1 MSFEEE
7 FFIQQTKPRTR
18 TRDETERKREKAFAE
33 RERERERVV
42 IIIMI
47 DDDDDKY
54 NKKKALPVPKFTT
67 RQTTTSLTPD
77 GKTRKERP
85 MGGGL
90 GGGGQSSKSA
100 QNSPQNQFDSN
111 RLAAKLDFLSARVN
125 FDGEEETQT
134 KVHNALDR
142 LSFATQVHHT
152 ADAFG
157 QALTDAKEEVGEY
170 ALKAAESVARFQ
182 ATQYA
187 AKWMPLETN
196 VNLKPTYV
204 KVPVSTVERLKFYE
218 DENVRQIVAQHLI
231 EKETILAEN
240 AGLRSLVPGLQD
252 EVSSEQVAN
261 IRETEDGVNR
271 ALLLA
276 AVEEIAKLKTR
287 VTVLEGEAAKYRVTS
302 AGFGLIGV
310 NASEHSG
317 ETAEHARKLTTELAR
332 VEEDN
337 GRQKWLIGEKDKE
350 IETIKGKFMDTYQ
363 YSLEER
369 LQESTEALE
378 VAANLQGEQ
387 LQYLEDHALKVLAK
401 KNEKL
406 DDLVYQ
412 LETLASHR
420 EQTREHLTA
429 FLERNDETVVSILCS
444 LAGFSSKKT
453 KEIVEHRRSR
463 SLTGRLAWLG
473 KNLKPVSSALSNALM
488 ACASPPGGI
497 PREGDAILAD
507 AAADTK
513 NTTTIT
519 TSSTSGGDS
528 LTKAAPEK
536 NAAGESSDDSKEKE
550 KKADGGGEAKKEED
564 KEEEARKET
573 HREEEEE
580 NATIKVPER
589 SRSRPKP
596 KSPRKNEKTSGFHG
610 FDDPE
615 AAAKEAKKRAKERAA
630 LPAPKLIGRAAERE
644 AEKMRQREK
653 SGFGGFGSEAESS
666 DDSD

>member
-1 MSFEEE
+1 MMN
-7 FFIQQTKPRTR
+7 RR
-18 TRDETERKREKAFAE
+18 LDDD
-33 RERERERVV
+33 VN
-42 IIIMI
+42 
-47 DDDDDKY
+47 DDDDADDKY
-54 NKKKALPVPKFTT
+54 TKHKKKTKGNATRKHPLPVPKFAHHA
-67 RQTTTSLTPD
+67 TPD
-77 GKTRKERP
+77 AKRSSSI
-85 MGGGL
+85 GGPATKPTT
-90 GGGGQSSKSA
+90 KSA
-100 QNSPQNQFDSN
+100 QSSPHHHHHHQGGGEFDSN
-111 RLAAKLDFLSARVN
+111 RLAAKLDFLSAKVN

-142 LSFATQVHHT
+142 LSFATQVHNT

-170 ALKAAESVARFQ
+170 ASKAAESLARFQ
-182 ATQYA
+182 AAQYA

-252 EVSSEQVAN
+252 EVSSEAVAN

-287 VTVLEGEAAKYRVTS
+287 VTVLEGEAAKHRVTS

-310 NASEHSG
+310 SSEHSG
-317 ETAEHARKLTTELAR
+317 EIAEHARKLTTELAR

-350 IETIKGKFMDTYQ
+350 IETIKEKFTDTYQ

-387 LQYLEDHALKVLAK
+387 LQYLEDHALKVLAE

-420 EQTREHLTA
+420 AQTREHLTA
-429 FLERNDETVVSILCS
+429 LLERNDETVVSILCS
-444 LAGFSSKKT
+444 LAGFSRKRT
-453 KEIVEHRRSR
+453 KEIVDGRRSR

-488 ACASPPGGI
+488 ACASPPGGL
-497 PREGDAILAD
+497 PREGDAID
-507 AAADTK
+507 ANK
-513 NTTTIT
+513 NNSASGESTEKNEDKKAST
-519 TSSTSGGDS
+519 TSS
-528 LTKAAPEK
+528 
-536 NAAGESSDDSKEKE
+536 NSKEGE
-550 KKADGGGEAKKEED
+550 KKGDVETTASDGGGGAGKQGESEKQKHQEPA
-564 KEEEARKET
+564 
-573 HREEEEE
+573 
-580 NATIKVPER
+580 IKVPER

-596 KSPRKNEKTSGFHG
+596 KSPRHGKNDTGFHG

-644 AEKMRQREK
+644 AEKLREREK
-653 SGFGGFGSEAESS
+653 SGFGGFGEDSS
-666 DDSD
+666 DSDSD

>member
-1 MSFEEE
+1 MMNN
-7 FFIQQTKPRTR
+7 RL
-18 TRDETERKREKAFAE
+18 
-33 RERERERVV
+33 
-42 IIIMI
+42 
-47 DDDDDKY
+47 DDDDADDKY
-54 NKKKALPVPKFTT
+54 TKHTKKTKGNATRKHPLPVPKFAHHA
-67 RQTTTSLTPD
+67 TPD
-77 GKTRKERP
+77 AKRSSSI
-85 MGGGL
+85 GGPATKPTT
-90 GGGGQSSKSA
+90 KSA
-100 QNSPQNQFDSN
+100 QSSPHHHHHHQGGGEFDSN
-111 RLAAKLDFLSARVN
+111 RLAAKLDFLSAKVN

-142 LSFATQVHHT
+142 LSFATQVHNT

-170 ALKAAESVARFQ
+170 ASKAAESLARFQ
-182 ATQYA
+182 AAQYA

-252 EVSSEQVAN
+252 EVSSEAVAN

-287 VTVLEGEAAKYRVTS
+287 VTVLEGEAAKHRVTS

-310 NASEHSG
+310 SSEHSG
-317 ETAEHARKLTTELAR
+317 EIAEHARKLTTELAR

-350 IETIKGKFMDTYQ
+350 IETIKEKFTDTYQ

-387 LQYLEDHALKVLAK
+387 LQYLEDHALKVLAE

-420 EQTREHLTA
+420 AQTREHLTA
-429 FLERNDETVVSILCS
+429 LLERNDETVVSILCS
-444 LAGFSSKKT
+444 LAGFSRKRT
-453 KEIVEHRRSR
+453 KEIVDGRRSR

-488 ACASPPGGI
+488 ACASPPGGL
-497 PREGDAILAD
+497 PREGDAID
-507 AAADTK
+507 ANK
-513 NTTTIT
+513 NNSVSGESTEKNEDKKAST
-519 TSSTSGGDS
+519 TSS
-528 LTKAAPEK
+528 
-536 NAAGESSDDSKEKE
+536 NSKEGE
-550 KKADGGGEAKKEED
+550 KKGYVETTASDGGGGAGKQGESEKQKHQEPA
-564 KEEEARKET
+564 
-573 HREEEEE
+573 
-580 NATIKVPER
+580 IKVPER

-596 KSPRKNEKTSGFHG
+596 KSPRHGKNDTGFHG

-644 AEKMRQREK
+644 AEKLREREK
-653 SGFGGFGSEAESS
+653 SGFGGFGEDSS
-666 DDSD
+666 DSDSD

>member
-1 MSFEEE
+1 M
-7 FFIQQTKPRTR
+7 
-18 TRDETERKREKAFAE
+18 
-33 RERERERVV
+33 V
-42 IIIMI
+42 

-67 RQTTTSLTPD
+67 RQTTTSSLTPD
-77 GKTRKERP
+77 GKTRKERS

-90 GGGGQSSKSA
+90 GGQSSKSA

-218 DENVRQIVAQHLI
+218 DENVRQ
-231 EKETILAEN
+231 
-240 AGLRSLVPGLQD
+240 
-252 EVSSEQVAN
+252 VAN

-287 VTVLEGEAAKYRVTS
+287 VTVLEGEAAKHRVTS

-317 ETAEHARKLTTELAR
+317 EIAEHARKLTTELAR

-519 TSSTSGGDS
+519 TSSTSDEDS
-528 LTKAAPEK
+528 LTKAAAPEK

-564 KEEEARKET
+564 KEETKKET
-573 HREEEEE
+573 HREEEES

-615 AAAKEAKKRAKERAA
+615 AAAREAKKRAKERAA

>member
-1 MSFEEE
+1 MMN
-7 FFIQQTKPRTR
+7 RR
-18 TRDETERKREKAFAE
+18 LDDD
-33 RERERERVV
+33 VN
-42 IIIMI
+42 
-47 DDDDDKY
+47 DDDDADDKY
-54 NKKKALPVPKFTT
+54 TKHKKKTKGNATRKHPLPVPKFAHHA
-67 RQTTTSLTPD
+67 TPD
-77 GKTRKERP
+77 AKRSSSI
-85 MGGGL
+85 GGPATKPTT
-90 GGGGQSSKSA
+90 KSA
-100 QNSPQNQFDSN
+100 QSSPHHHHHHQGGGEFDSN
-111 RLAAKLDFLSARVN
+111 RLAAKLDFLSAKVN

-142 LSFATQVHHT
+142 LSFATQVHNT

-170 ALKAAESVARFQ
+170 ASKAAESLARFQ
-182 ATQYA
+182 AAQYA

-287 VTVLEGEAAKYRVTS
+287 VTVLEGEAAKHRVTS

-310 NASEHSG
+310 SSEHSG
-317 ETAEHARKLTTELAR
+317 EIAEHARKLTTELAR

-350 IETIKGKFMDTYQ
+350 IETIKEKFTDTYQ

-387 LQYLEDHALKVLAK
+387 LQYLEDHALKVLAE

-420 EQTREHLTA
+420 AQTREHLTA
-429 FLERNDETVVSILCS
+429 LLERNDETVVSILCS
-444 LAGFSSKKT
+444 LAGFSRKRT
-453 KEIVEHRRSR
+453 KEIVDGRRSR

-488 ACASPPGGI
+488 ACASPPGGL
-497 PREGDAILAD
+497 PREGDAID
-507 AAADTK
+507 ANK
-513 NTTTIT
+513 NNSASGESTEKNEDKKAST
-519 TSSTSGGDS
+519 TSS
-528 LTKAAPEK
+528 
-536 NAAGESSDDSKEKE
+536 NSKEGE
-550 KKADGGGEAKKEED
+550 KKGDVETTASDGGGGAGKQGQSEKQKHQEPA
-564 KEEEARKET
+564 
-573 HREEEEE
+573 
-580 NATIKVPER
+580 IKVPER

-596 KSPRKNEKTSGFHG
+596 KSPRHGKNDTGFHG

-644 AEKMRQREK
+644 AEKLREREK
-653 SGFGGFGSEAESS
+653 SGFGGFGEDSS
-666 DDSD
+666 DSDSD

>member
-1 MSFEEE
+1 MAPSNY
-7 FFIQQTKPRTR
+7 
-18 TRDETERKREKAFAE
+18 
-33 RERERERVV
+33 
-42 IIIMI
+42 

-54 NKKKALPVPKFTT
+54 NKPAPKGGRKPLPVPKFTA
-67 RQTTTSLTPD
+67 QTPQAKKRSNDDKMTTKSAHSSPND
-77 GKTRKERP
+77 RIAVGGR
-85 MGGGL
+85 GGGL
-90 GGGGQSSKSA
+90 NGNNGEF
-100 QNSPQNQFDSN
+100 NSD

-125 FDGEEETQT
+125 FEGEEETQS

-142 LSFATQVHHT
+142 LAFATQVHNT

-157 QALTDAKEEVGEY
+157 QALTDAKDEVGEY
-170 ALKAAESVARFQ
+170 AMKAAETMARFQ

-252 EVSSEQVAN
+252 EVSSEAVAN

-287 VTVLEGEAAKYRVTS
+287 VTVLEGEAAKHRVTS

-310 NASEHSG
+310 NSEHSG
-317 ETAEHARKLTTELAR
+317 EIAEHARKLTTELAR

-350 IETIKGKFMDTYQ
+350 IESIKSKFTDTYQ

-387 LQYLEDHALKVLAK
+387 LQYLEDHALKVLAE

-412 LETLASHR
+412 LETMASHR
-420 EQTREHLTA
+420 AQTREHLIA

-444 LAGFSSKKT
+444 LAGFSSKRT
-453 KEIVEHRRSR
+453 KEIVENRRSR

-497 PREGDAILAD
+497 PREGDAIAG
-507 AAADTK
+507 AATA
-513 NTTTIT
+513 
-519 TSSTSGGDS
+519 STSNGGDS
-528 LTKAAPEK
+528 ANVAAEK
-536 NAAGESSDDSKEKE
+536 T
-550 KKADGGGEAKKEED
+550 
-564 KEEEARKET
+564 KET
-573 HREEEEE
+573 DTKT
-580 NATIKVPER
+580 NSDST
-589 SRSRPKP
+589 RPKP
-596 KSPRKNEKTSGFHG
+596 KSPRHGKNDTGFHG

-615 AAAKEAKKRAKERAA
+615 AAAKEAKRRAKERAA

-644 AEKMRQREK
+644 AEKAREREK
-653 SGFGGFGSEAESS
+653 SGFGGFGEESS
-666 DDSD
+666 DSDSDQ

>member
-1 MSFEEE
+1 MSFGKK
-7 FFIQQTKPRTR
+7 FFTFS
-18 TRDETERKREKAFAE
+18 RDETTRARTLDETESQREKTFAE
-33 RERERERVV
+33 RERV
-42 IIIMI
+42 ILQLIMV

-67 RQTTTSLTPD
+67 RQTTTSSLTPD
-77 GKTRKERP
+77 GKTRKERS

-90 GGGGQSSKSA
+90 GGQSSKSA

-170 ALKAAESVARFQ
+170 ALKAAESMARFQ

-287 VTVLEGEAAKYRVTS
+287 VTVLEGEAAKHRVTS

-317 ETAEHARKLTTELAR
+317 EIAEHARKLTTELAR

-519 TSSTSGGDS
+519 TSSTSDGDS
-528 LTKAAPEK
+528 LTKAAAPEK

-550 KKADGGGEAKKEED
+550 KKADGDKEAKKEED
-564 KEEEARKET
+564 KEETKKET
-573 HREEEEE
+573 HREEEES

-615 AAAKEAKKRAKERAA
+615 AAAREAKKRAKERAA

>member
-1 MSFEEE
+1 M
-7 FFIQQTKPRTR
+7 
-18 TRDETERKREKAFAE
+18 
-33 RERERERVV
+33 V
-42 IIIMI
+42 

-77 GKTRKERP
+77 GKTRKERSTL
-85 MGGGL
+85 GGL
-90 GGGGQSSKSA
+90 GGGQSSKSA
-100 QNSPQNQFDSN
+100 QHSPQQREQFDSN

-287 VTVLEGEAAKYRVTS
+287 VTVLEGEAAKHRVTS

-310 NASEHSG
+310 SASEHSG
-317 ETAEHARKLTTELAR
+317 EIAEHARKLTTELAR

-580 NATIKVPER
+580 NATIKIPER

>member
-1 MSFEEE
+1 MM
-7 FFIQQTKPRTR
+7 TR
-18 TRDETERKREKAFAE
+18 LDDD
-33 RERERERVV
+33 VN
-42 IIIMI
+42 
-47 DDDDDKY
+47 DDDDADDKY
-54 NKKKALPVPKFTT
+54 TKHKKKTKGNATRKHPLPVPKFAHHA
-67 RQTTTSLTPD
+67 TPD
-77 GKTRKERP
+77 AKRSSSI
-85 MGGGL
+85 GGPATKPTT
-90 GGGGQSSKSA
+90 KSA
-100 QNSPQNQFDSN
+100 QSSPHHHHHHQGGGEFDSN
-111 RLAAKLDFLSARVN
+111 RLAAKLDFLSAKVN

-142 LSFATQVHHT
+142 LSFATQVHNT

-170 ALKAAESVARFQ
+170 ASKAAESLARFQ
-182 ATQYA
+182 AAQYA

-252 EVSSEQVAN
+252 EVSSEAVAN

-287 VTVLEGEAAKYRVTS
+287 VTVLEGEAAKHRVTS

-310 NASEHSG
+310 SSEHSG
-317 ETAEHARKLTTELAR
+317 EIAEHARKLTTELAR

-350 IETIKGKFMDTYQ
+350 IETIKEKFTDTYQ

-387 LQYLEDHALKVLAK
+387 LQYLEDHALKVLAE

-420 EQTREHLTA
+420 AQTREHLTA
-429 FLERNDETVVSILCS
+429 LLERNDETVVSILCS
-444 LAGFSSKKT
+444 LAGFSRKRT
-453 KEIVEHRRSR
+453 KEIVDGRRSR

-488 ACASPPGGI
+488 ACASPPGGL
-497 PREGDAILAD
+497 PREGDAID
-507 AAADTK
+507 ANK
-513 NTTTIT
+513 NNSASGESTEKNEDKKAST
-519 TSSTSGGDS
+519 TSS
-528 LTKAAPEK
+528 
-536 NAAGESSDDSKEKE
+536 NSKEGE
-550 KKADGGGEAKKEED
+550 KKGDVETTASDGGGGAGKQGESEKQKHQEPA
-564 KEEEARKET
+564 
-573 HREEEEE
+573 
-580 NATIKVPER
+580 IKVPER

-596 KSPRKNEKTSGFHG
+596 KSPRHGKNDTGFHG

-644 AEKMRQREK
+644 AEKLREREK
-653 SGFGGFGSEAESS
+653 SGFGGFGEDSS
-666 DDSD
+666 DSDSD

>member
-1 MSFEEE
+1 MMN
-7 FFIQQTKPRTR
+7 RL
-18 TRDETERKREKAFAE
+18 DDD
-33 RERERERVV
+33 VN
-42 IIIMI
+42 
-47 DDDDDKY
+47 DDDDADDKY
-54 NKKKALPVPKFTT
+54 TKHKKKTKGNATRKHPLPVPKFAHHA
-67 RQTTTSLTPD
+67 TPD
-77 GKTRKERP
+77 AKRSSSI
-85 MGGGL
+85 GGPATKPTT
-90 GGGGQSSKSA
+90 KSA
-100 QNSPQNQFDSN
+100 QSSPHHHHHHQGGGEFDSN
-111 RLAAKLDFLSARVN
+111 RLAAKLDFLSAKVN

-142 LSFATQVHHT
+142 LSFATQVHNT

-170 ALKAAESVARFQ
+170 ASKATESLARFQ
-182 ATQYA
+182 AAQYA

-252 EVSSEQVAN
+252 EVSSEAVAN

-287 VTVLEGEAAKYRVTS
+287 VTVLEGEAAKHRVTS

-310 NASEHSG
+310 SSENSG
-317 ETAEHARKLTTELAR
+317 EIAEHARKLTTELAR

-350 IETIKGKFMDTYQ
+350 IETIKAKFTDTYQ

-387 LQYLEDHALKVLAK
+387 LQYLEDHALKVLAE

-420 EQTREHLTA
+420 AQTREHLTA
-429 FLERNDETVVSILCS
+429 LLERNDETVVSILCS
-444 LAGFSSKKT
+444 LAGFSRKRT
-453 KEIVEHRRSR
+453 KEIVDGRRSR

-488 ACASPPGGI
+488 ACASPPGGL
-497 PREGDAILAD
+497 PREGDAID
-507 AAADTK
+507 A
-513 NTTTIT
+513 NTNNSASGESTEKSEDKKAST
-519 TSSTSGGDS
+519 TSS
-528 LTKAAPEK
+528 
-536 NAAGESSDDSKEKE
+536 NSKEGE
-550 KKADGGGEAKKEED
+550 KKGDVETTASDGGGGAGKQGESED
-564 KEEEARKET
+564 QKHQEPA
-573 HREEEEE
+573 
-580 NATIKVPER
+580 IKVPER

-596 KSPRKNEKTSGFHG
+596 KSPRHGKNDTGFHG

-644 AEKMRQREK
+644 AEKLREREK
-653 SGFGGFGSEAESS
+653 SGFGGFGEDSS
-666 DDSD
+666 DSDSD

>member
-1 MSFEEE
+1 MMN
-7 FFIQQTKPRTR
+7 RR
-18 TRDETERKREKAFAE
+18 LDDD
-33 RERERERVV
+33 VN
-42 IIIMI
+42 
-47 DDDDDKY
+47 DDDDADDKY
-54 NKKKALPVPKFTT
+54 TKHKKKTKGNATRKHPLPVPKFAHHA
-67 RQTTTSLTPD
+67 TPD
-77 GKTRKERP
+77 AKRSSSI
-85 MGGGL
+85 GGPATKPTT
-90 GGGGQSSKSA
+90 KSA
-100 QNSPQNQFDSN
+100 QSSPHHHHHHQGGGEFDSN
-111 RLAAKLDFLSARVN
+111 RLAAKLDFLSAKVN

-142 LSFATQVHHT
+142 LSFATQVHNT

-170 ALKAAESVARFQ
+170 ASKAAESLARFQ
-182 ATQYA
+182 AAQYA

-252 EVSSEQVAN
+252 EVSSEAVAN

-287 VTVLEGEAAKYRVTS
+287 VTVLEGEAAKHRVTS

-310 NASEHSG
+310 SSEHSG
-317 ETAEHARKLTTELAR
+317 EIAEHARKLTTELAR

-350 IETIKGKFMDTYQ
+350 IETIKEKFTDTYQ

-387 LQYLEDHALKVLAK
+387 LQYLEDHALKVLAE

-420 EQTREHLTA
+420 AQTREHLTA
-429 FLERNDETVVSILCS
+429 LLERNDETVVSILCS
-444 LAGFSSKKT
+444 LAGFSRKRT
-453 KEIVEHRRSR
+453 KEIVDGRRSR

-488 ACASPPGGI
+488 ACASPPGGL
-497 PREGDAILAD
+497 PREGDAID
-507 AAADTK
+507 ANK
-513 NTTTIT
+513 NNSASGESTEKNEDKKAST
-519 TSSTSGGDS
+519 TSS
-528 LTKAAPEK
+528 
-536 NAAGESSDDSKEKE
+536 NSKEGE
-550 KKADGGGEAKKEED
+550 KKGDVETTASDGGGGAGKQGESKKQKHQEP
-564 KEEEARKET
+564 A
-573 HREEEEE
+573 
-580 NATIKVPER
+580 IKVPER

-596 KSPRKNEKTSGFHG
+596 KSPRHGKNDTGFHG

-644 AEKMRQREK
+644 AEKLREREK
-653 SGFGGFGSEAESS
+653 SGFGGFGEDSS
-666 DDSD
+666 DSDSD

>member
-1 MSFEEE
+1 MMN
-7 FFIQQTKPRTR
+7 RL
-18 TRDETERKREKAFAE
+18 DDD
-33 RERERERVV
+33 VN
-42 IIIMI
+42 
-47 DDDDDKY
+47 DDDDADDKY
-54 NKKKALPVPKFTT
+54 TKHKKKTKGNATRKHPLPVPKFAHHA
-67 RQTTTSLTPD
+67 TPD
-77 GKTRKERP
+77 AKRSSSI
-85 MGGGL
+85 GGPATKPTT
-90 GGGGQSSKSA
+90 KSA
-100 QNSPQNQFDSN
+100 QSSPHHHHHHQGGGEFDSN
-111 RLAAKLDFLSARVN
+111 RLAAKLDFLSAKVN

-142 LSFATQVHHT
+142 LSFATQVHNT

-170 ALKAAESVARFQ
+170 ASKAAESLARFQ
-182 ATQYA
+182 AAQYA

-252 EVSSEQVAN
+252 EVSSEAVAN

-287 VTVLEGEAAKYRVTS
+287 VTVLEGEAAKHRVTS

-310 NASEHSG
+310 SSEHSG
-317 ETAEHARKLTTELAR
+317 EIAEHARKLTTELAR

-350 IETIKGKFMDTYQ
+350 IETIKEKFTDTYQ

-387 LQYLEDHALKVLAK
+387 LQYLEDHALKVLAE

-420 EQTREHLTA
+420 AQTREHLTA
-429 FLERNDETVVSILCS
+429 LLERNDETVVSILCS
-444 LAGFSSKKT
+444 LAGFSRKRT
-453 KEIVEHRRSR
+453 KEIVDGRRSR

-488 ACASPPGGI
+488 ACASPPGGL
-497 PREGDAILAD
+497 PREGDAID
-507 AAADTK
+507 ANK
-513 NTTTIT
+513 NNSASGESTEKNEDKKAST
-519 TSSTSGGDS
+519 TSS
-528 LTKAAPEK
+528 
-536 NAAGESSDDSKEKE
+536 NSKEGE
-550 KKADGGGEAKKEED
+550 KKGDVETTASDGGGGAGKQGESEKQKHQEPA
-564 KEEEARKET
+564 
-573 HREEEEE
+573 
-580 NATIKVPER
+580 IKVPER

-596 KSPRKNEKTSGFHG
+596 KSPRHGKNDTGFHG

-644 AEKMRQREK
+644 AEKLREREK
-653 SGFGGFGSEAESS
+653 SGFGGFGEDSS
-666 DDSD
+666 DSDSD

>member
-1 MSFEEE
+1 MN
-7 FFIQQTKPRTR
+7 R
-18 TRDETERKREKAFAE
+18 AE
-33 RERERERVV
+33 
-42 IIIMI
+42 
-47 DDDDDKY
+47 DDDADDKY
-54 NKKKALPVPKFTT
+54 TKHKKKDKTRKPLPVPKFAHHA
-67 RQTTTSLTPD
+67 TPD
-77 GKTRKERP
+77 AKRSSSI
-85 MGGGL
+85 GGAKPT
-90 GGGGQSSKSA
+90 KSA
-100 QNSPQNQFDSN
+100 QSSPHQGGEFDSN
-111 RLAAKLDFLSARVN
+111 RLAAKLDFLSAKVN

-142 LSFATQVHHT
+142 LSFATQVHNT

-170 ALKAAESVARFQ
+170 ASKATESLARFQ
-182 ATQYA
+182 AAQYA

-252 EVSSEQVAN
+252 EVSSEAVAN

-287 VTVLEGEAAKYRVTS
+287 VTVLEGEAAKHRVTS

-310 NASEHSG
+310 SSEHSG
-317 ETAEHARKLTTELAR
+317 EIAEHARKLTTELAR

-350 IETIKGKFMDTYQ
+350 IETIKAKFTDTYQ

-387 LQYLEDHALKVLAK
+387 LQYLEDHALKVLAE

-420 EQTREHLTA
+420 AQTREHLTA
-429 FLERNDETVVSILCS
+429 LLERNDETVVSILCS
-444 LAGFSSKKT
+444 LAGFSRKRT
-453 KEIVEHRRSR
+453 KEIVDGRRSR

-488 ACASPPGGI
+488 ACASPPGGL
-497 PREGDAILAD
+497 PREGDAID
-507 AAADTK
+507 ANK
-513 NTTTIT
+513 NNSASGESTEKNEDKKAST
-519 TSSTSGGDS
+519 TSS
-528 LTKAAPEK
+528 
-536 NAAGESSDDSKEKE
+536 NSKEGE
-550 KKADGGGEAKKEED
+550 KKGDVETTASDGGGGAGKQGESEKQKHQEPA
-564 KEEEARKET
+564 
-573 HREEEEE
+573 
-580 NATIKVPER
+580 IKVPER

-596 KSPRKNEKTSGFHG
+596 KSPRHGKNDTGFHG

-644 AEKMRQREK
+644 AEKLREREK
-653 SGFGGFGSEAESS
+653 SGFGGFGEDSS
-666 DDSD
+666 DSDSD

>member
-1 MSFEEE
+1 
-7 FFIQQTKPRTR
+7 
-18 TRDETERKREKAFAE
+18 
-33 RERERERVV
+33 
-42 IIIMI
+42 MI

-90 GGGGQSSKSA
+90 GGGGQSSNA
-100 QNSPQNQFDSN
+100 Q
-111 RLAAKLDFLSARVN
+111 RVGPIVVCN
-125 FDGEEETQT
+125 E
-134 KVHNALDR
+134 
-142 LSFATQVHHT
+142 VHHT

-271 ALLLA
+271 ALLLLA

-444 LAGFSSKKT
+444 LAGFSSKKA
-453 KEIVEHRRSR
+453 KEIIEHRRSR

-528 LTKAAPEK
+528 LTKAAAPEK

-550 KKADGGGEAKKEED
+550 KKADGDKEAKKEED
-564 KEEEARKET
+564 KEETKKET

-580 NATIKVPER
+580 NATIK
-589 SRSRPKP
+589 
-596 KSPRKNEKTSGFHG
+596 
-610 FDDPE
+610 
-615 AAAKEAKKRAKERAA
+615 
-630 LPAPKLIGRAAERE
+630 
-644 AEKMRQREK
+644 
-653 SGFGGFGSEAESS
+653 SS
-666 DDSD
+666 

>member
-1 MSFEEE
+1 MMN
-7 FFIQQTKPRTR
+7 RL
-18 TRDETERKREKAFAE
+18 DDD
-33 RERERERVV
+33 VN
-42 IIIMI
+42 
-47 DDDDDKY
+47 DDDDADDKY
-54 NKKKALPVPKFTT
+54 TKHKKKTKGNATRKHPLPVPKFAHHA
-67 RQTTTSLTPD
+67 TPD
-77 GKTRKERP
+77 AKRSSSI
-85 MGGGL
+85 GGPATKPTT
-90 GGGGQSSKSA
+90 KSA
-100 QNSPQNQFDSN
+100 QSSPHHHHHHQGGGEFDSN
-111 RLAAKLDFLSARVN
+111 RLAAKLDFLSAKVN

-142 LSFATQVHHT
+142 LSFATQVHNT

-170 ALKAAESVARFQ
+170 ASKATESLARFQ
-182 ATQYA
+182 AAQYA

-252 EVSSEQVAN
+252 EVSSEAVAN

-287 VTVLEGEAAKYRVTS
+287 VTVLEGEAAKHRVTS

-310 NASEHSG
+310 SSEHSG
-317 ETAEHARKLTTELAR
+317 EIAEHARKLTTELAR

-350 IETIKGKFMDTYQ
+350 IETIKEKFTDTYQ

-387 LQYLEDHALKVLAK
+387 LQYLEDHALKVLAE

-420 EQTREHLTA
+420 AQTREHLTA
-429 FLERNDETVVSILCS
+429 LLERNDETVVSILCS
-444 LAGFSSKKT
+444 LAGFSRKRT
-453 KEIVEHRRSR
+453 KEIVDGRRSR

-488 ACASPPGGI
+488 ACASPPGGL
-497 PREGDAILAD
+497 PREGDAID
-507 AAADTK
+507 A
-513 NTTTIT
+513 NTNNSASGESTEKSEDKKAST
-519 TSSTSGGDS
+519 TSS
-528 LTKAAPEK
+528 
-536 NAAGESSDDSKEKE
+536 NSKEGE
-550 KKADGGGEAKKEED
+550 KKGDVETTASDGGGGAGKQGESEKQKHQEPA
-564 KEEEARKET
+564 
-573 HREEEEE
+573 
-580 NATIKVPER
+580 IKVPER

-596 KSPRKNEKTSGFHG
+596 KSPRHGKNDTGFHG

-644 AEKMRQREK
+644 AEKLREREK
-653 SGFGGFGSEAESS
+653 SGFGGFGEDSS
-666 DDSD
+666 DSDSD

>member
-1 MSFEEE
+1 MMN
-7 FFIQQTKPRTR
+7 RL
-18 TRDETERKREKAFAE
+18 DDD
-33 RERERERVV
+33 VN
-42 IIIMI
+42 
-47 DDDDDKY
+47 DDDDADDKY
-54 NKKKALPVPKFTT
+54 TKHKKKTKGNATRKHPLPVPKFAHHA
-67 RQTTTSLTPD
+67 TPD
-77 GKTRKERP
+77 AKRSSSI
-85 MGGGL
+85 GGPATKPTT
-90 GGGGQSSKSA
+90 KSA
-100 QNSPQNQFDSN
+100 QSSPHHHHHQGGGEFDSN
-111 RLAAKLDFLSARVN
+111 RLAAKLDFLSAKVN

-142 LSFATQVHHT
+142 LSFATQVHNT

-170 ALKAAESVARFQ
+170 ASKAAESLARFQ
-182 ATQYA
+182 AAQYA

-252 EVSSEQVAN
+252 EVSSEAVAN

-287 VTVLEGEAAKYRVTS
+287 VTVLEGEAAKHRVTS

-310 NASEHSG
+310 SSENSG
-317 ETAEHARKLTTELAR
+317 EIAEHARKLTTELAR

-350 IETIKGKFMDTYQ
+350 IETIKEKFTDTYQ

-387 LQYLEDHALKVLAK
+387 LQYLEDHALKVLAE

-420 EQTREHLTA
+420 AQTREHLTA
-429 FLERNDETVVSILCS
+429 LLERNDETVVSILCS
-444 LAGFSSKKT
+444 LAGFSRKRT
-453 KEIVEHRRSR
+453 KEIVDGRRSR

-488 ACASPPGGI
+488 ACASPPGGL
-497 PREGDAILAD
+497 PREGDAID
-507 AAADTK
+507 ANK
-513 NTTTIT
+513 NNSASGESTEKNEDKKAST
-519 TSSTSGGDS
+519 TSSNSKEGEKKGDVETTASDEGGGAG
-528 LTKAAPEK
+528 KQ
-536 NAAGESSDDSKEKE
+536 GESEKQKHQE
-550 KKADGGGEAKKEED
+550 PA
-564 KEEEARKET
+564 
-573 HREEEEE
+573 
-580 NATIKVPER
+580 IKVPER

-596 KSPRKNEKTSGFHG
+596 KSPRHGKNDTGFHG

-644 AEKMRQREK
+644 AEKLREREK
-653 SGFGGFGSEAESS
+653 SGFGGFGEDSS
-666 DDSD
+666 DSDSD

>member
-1 MSFEEE
+1 MMNN
-7 FFIQQTKPRTR
+7 RL
-18 TRDETERKREKAFAE
+18 
-33 RERERERVV
+33 
-42 IIIMI
+42 
-47 DDDDDKY
+47 DDDDADDKY
-54 NKKKALPVPKFTT
+54 TKHTKKTKGNATRKHPLPVPKFAHHHA
-67 RQTTTSLTPD
+67 TPD
-77 GKTRKERP
+77 AKRSSSI
-85 MGGGL
+85 GGPATKPTT
-90 GGGGQSSKSA
+90 KSA
-100 QNSPQNQFDSN
+100 QSSPHHHHHHQGGGEFDSN
-111 RLAAKLDFLSARVN
+111 RLAAKLDFLSAKVN

-142 LSFATQVHHT
+142 LSFATQVHNT

-170 ALKAAESVARFQ
+170 ASKAAESLARFQ
-182 ATQYA
+182 AAQYA

-252 EVSSEQVAN
+252 EVSSEAVAN

-287 VTVLEGEAAKYRVTS
+287 VTVLEGEAAKHRVTS

-310 NASEHSG
+310 SSEHSG
-317 ETAEHARKLTTELAR
+317 EIAEHARKLTTELAR

-350 IETIKGKFMDTYQ
+350 IETIKAKFTDTYQ

-387 LQYLEDHALKVLAK
+387 LQYLEDHALKVLAE

-420 EQTREHLTA
+420 AQTREHLTA
-429 FLERNDETVVSILCS
+429 LLERNDETVVSILCS
-444 LAGFSSKKT
+444 LAGFSRKRT
-453 KEIVEHRRSR
+453 KEIVDGRRSR

-488 ACASPPGGI
+488 ACASPPGGL
-497 PREGDAILAD
+497 PREGDAID
-507 AAADTK
+507 ANK
-513 NTTTIT
+513 NNSVSGESTEKNEDKKAST
-519 TSSTSGGDS
+519 TSS
-528 LTKAAPEK
+528 
-536 NAAGESSDDSKEKE
+536 NSKEGE
-550 KKADGGGEAKKEED
+550 KKGDVETTASDGGGGAGKQGESED
-564 KEEEARKET
+564 QKHQEPA
-573 HREEEEE
+573 
-580 NATIKVPER
+580 IKVPER

-596 KSPRKNEKTSGFHG
+596 KSPRHGKNDTGFHG

-644 AEKMRQREK
+644 AEKLREREK
-653 SGFGGFGSEAESS
+653 SGFGGFGEDSS
-666 DDSD
+666 DSDSD

>member
-1 MSFEEE
+1 M
-7 FFIQQTKPRTR
+7 
-18 TRDETERKREKAFAE
+18 
-33 RERERERVV
+33 V
-42 IIIMI
+42 

-67 RQTTTSLTPD
+67 RQTTTSSLTPD
-77 GKTRKERP
+77 GKTRKERS

-90 GGGGQSSKSA
+90 GGQSSKSA

-287 VTVLEGEAAKYRVTS
+287 VTVLEGEAAKHRVTS

-317 ETAEHARKLTTELAR
+317 EIAEHARKLTTELAR
-332 VEEDN
+332 GEEDN

-378 VAANLQGEQ
+378 VAAMGLQEEASQRRRALLAEAAEEGRERESVGGKGF
-387 LQYLEDHALKVLAK
+387 LEDTEEGKEDDEGSLSDSDDGCPRCRICYEKDGELLRPCDCDGSMAFVHGACLGKWLKAQAPMGVSRTCDVCRSPWK
-401 KNEKL
+401 
-406 DDLVYQ
+406 VV
-412 LETLASHR
+412 R
-420 EQTREHLTA
+420 EP
-429 FLERNDETVVSILCS
+429 TVGRFVFEFVFEFAIDSPC
-444 LAGFSSKKT
+444 
-453 KEIVEHRRSR
+453 IVERI
-463 SLTGRLAWLG
+463 
-473 KNLKPVSSALSNALM
+473 LK
-488 ACASPPGGI
+488 
-497 PREGDAILAD
+497 
-507 AAADTK
+507 
-513 NTTTIT
+513 
-519 TSSTSGGDS
+519 SGV
-528 LTKAAPEK
+528 ERVC
-536 NAAGESSDDSKEKE
+536 AGEH
-550 KKADGGGEAKKEED
+550 AVGY
-564 KEEEARKET
+564 
-573 HREEEEE
+573 
-580 NATIKVPER
+580 
-589 SRSRPKP
+589 
-596 KSPRKNEKTSGFHG
+596 
-610 FDDPE
+610 
-615 AAAKEAKKRAKERAA
+615 
-630 LPAPKLIGRAAERE
+630 LW
-644 AEKMRQREK
+644 
-653 SGFGGFGSEAESS
+653 
-666 DDSD
+666 

>member
-1 MSFEEE
+1 MMN
-7 FFIQQTKPRTR
+7 RL
-18 TRDETERKREKAFAE
+18 DDD
-33 RERERERVV
+33 VN
-42 IIIMI
+42 
-47 DDDDDKY
+47 DDDDADDKY
-54 NKKKALPVPKFTT
+54 TKHKKKTKGNATRKHPLPVPKFAHHA
-67 RQTTTSLTPD
+67 TPD
-77 GKTRKERP
+77 AKRSSSI
-85 MGGGL
+85 GGPATKPTT
-90 GGGGQSSKSA
+90 KSA
-100 QNSPQNQFDSN
+100 QSSPHHHHHHQGGGEFDSN
-111 RLAAKLDFLSARVN
+111 RLAAKLDFLSAKVN

-142 LSFATQVHHT
+142 LSFATQVHNT

-170 ALKAAESVARFQ
+170 ASKAAESLARFQ
-182 ATQYA
+182 AAQYA

-252 EVSSEQVAN
+252 EVSSEAVAN

-287 VTVLEGEAAKYRVTS
+287 VTVLEGEAAKHRVTS

-310 NASEHSG
+310 SSEHSG
-317 ETAEHARKLTTELAR
+317 EIAEHARKLTTELAR

-350 IETIKGKFMDTYQ
+350 IETIKEKFTDTYQ

-387 LQYLEDHALKVLAK
+387 LQYLEDHALKVLAE

-420 EQTREHLTA
+420 AQTREHLTA
-429 FLERNDETVVSILCS
+429 LLERNDETVVSILCS
-444 LAGFSSKKT
+444 LAGFSRKRT
-453 KEIVEHRRSR
+453 KEIVDGRRSR

-488 ACASPPGGI
+488 ACASPPGGL
-497 PREGDAILAD
+497 PREGDAID
-507 AAADTK
+507 ANK
-513 NTTTIT
+513 NNSASGESTEKSEDKKAST
-519 TSSTSGGDS
+519 TSS
-528 LTKAAPEK
+528 
-536 NAAGESSDDSKEKE
+536 NSKEGE
-550 KKADGGGEAKKEED
+550 KKGDVETTASDGGGGAGKQGENEEQ
-564 KEEEARKET
+564 KHQEPA
-573 HREEEEE
+573 
-580 NATIKVPER
+580 IKVPER

-596 KSPRKNEKTSGFHG
+596 KSPRHGKNDTGFHG

-644 AEKMRQREK
+644 AEKLREREK
-653 SGFGGFGSEAESS
+653 SGFGGFGEDSS
-666 DDSD
+666 DSDSD

>member
-1 MSFEEE
+1 MMMNNNN
-7 FFIQQTKPRTR
+7 RL
-18 TRDETERKREKAFAE
+18 
-33 RERERERVV
+33 
-42 IIIMI
+42 
-47 DDDDDKY
+47 DDDDVNDDFDDADDKY
-54 NKKKALPVPKFTT
+54 NKKKKGDHKATRKPLPVPRFAHHA
-67 RQTTTSLTPD
+67 TPD
-77 GKTRKERP
+77 AKRP
-85 MGGGL
+85 SAVFGGPGAKATT
-90 GGGGQSSKSA
+90 KSA
-100 QNSPQNQFDSN
+100 QSSPQNAEFDSN
-111 RLAAKLDFLSARVN
+111 RLAAKLDFLSAKVN

-142 LSFATQVHHT
+142 LSFATQVHNT

-170 ALKAAESVARFQ
+170 ASKATESLARFQ
-182 ATQYA
+182 AAQYA

-252 EVSSEQVAN
+252 EVSSEAVAN

-287 VTVLEGEAAKYRVTS
+287 VTVLEGEAAKHRVTS

-310 NASEHSG
+310 SSENSG
-317 ETAEHARKLTTELAR
+317 EIAEHARKLTTELAR

-350 IETIKGKFMDTYQ
+350 IETIKAKFTDTYQ

-387 LQYLEDHALKVLAK
+387 LQYLEDHALKVLAE

-420 EQTREHLTA
+420 AQTREHLTA
-429 FLERNDETVVSILCS
+429 LLERNDETVVSILCS
-444 LAGFSSKKT
+444 LAGFSRKRT
-453 KEIVEHRRSR
+453 KEIVDGRRSR

-488 ACASPPGGI
+488 ACASPPGGL
-497 PREGDAILAD
+497 PREGDAID
-507 AAADTK
+507 A
-513 NTTTIT
+513 NTNNSASGESTEKSEDKKAST
-519 TSSTSGGDS
+519 TSS
-528 LTKAAPEK
+528 
-536 NAAGESSDDSKEKE
+536 NSKEGE
-550 KKADGGGEAKKEED
+550 KKGDVETTASDGGGGAGKQGESED
-564 KEEEARKET
+564 QKHQEPA
-573 HREEEEE
+573 
-580 NATIKVPER
+580 IKVPER

-596 KSPRKNEKTSGFHG
+596 KSPRHGKNDTGFHG

-644 AEKMRQREK
+644 AEKLREREK
-653 SGFGGFGSEAESS
+653 SGFGGFGEDSS
-666 DDSD
+666 DSDSD

>member
-1 MSFEEE
+1 MMN
-7 FFIQQTKPRTR
+7 RR
-18 TRDETERKREKAFAE
+18 LDDD
-33 RERERERVV
+33 VN
-42 IIIMI
+42 
-47 DDDDDKY
+47 DDDDADDKY
-54 NKKKALPVPKFTT
+54 TKHKKKTKGNATRKHPLPVPKFAHHA
-67 RQTTTSLTPD
+67 TPD
-77 GKTRKERP
+77 AKRSSSI
-85 MGGGL
+85 GGPATKPTT
-90 GGGGQSSKSA
+90 KSA
-100 QNSPQNQFDSN
+100 QSSPHHHHHHQGGGEFDSN
-111 RLAAKLDFLSARVN
+111 RLAAKLDFLSAKVN

-142 LSFATQVHHT
+142 LSFATQVHNT

-170 ALKAAESVARFQ
+170 ASKAAESLARFQ
-182 ATQYA
+182 AAQYA

-252 EVSSEQVAN
+252 EVSSEAVAN

-287 VTVLEGEAAKYRVTS
+287 VTVLEGEAAKHRVTS

-310 NASEHSG
+310 SSEHSG
-317 ETAEHARKLTTELAR
+317 EIAEHARKLTTELAR

-350 IETIKGKFMDTYQ
+350 IETIKEKFTDTYQ

-387 LQYLEDHALKVLAK
+387 LQYLEDHALKVLAE

-420 EQTREHLTA
+420 AQTREHLTA
-429 FLERNDETVVSILCS
+429 LLERNDETVVSILCS
-444 LAGFSSKKT
+444 LAGFSRKRT
-453 KEIVEHRRSR
+453 KEIVDGRRSR

-488 ACASPPGGI
+488 ACASPPGGL
-497 PREGDAILAD
+497 PREGDAID
-507 AAADTK
+507 ANK
-513 NTTTIT
+513 NNSASGESTEKNEDKKAST
-519 TSSTSGGDS
+519 TSS
-528 LTKAAPEK
+528 
-536 NAAGESSDDSKEKE
+536 NSKEGE
-550 KKADGGGEAKKEED
+550 KKGDVETTASDGGGGAGKQGENEEQ
-564 KEEEARKET
+564 KHQEPA
-573 HREEEEE
+573 
-580 NATIKVPER
+580 IKVPER
-589 SRSRPKP
+589 SRSRPKA
-596 KSPRKNEKTSGFHG
+596 KSPRHGKNDTGFHG

-644 AEKMRQREK
+644 AEKLREREK
-653 SGFGGFGSEAESS
+653 SGFGGFGEDSS
-666 DDSD
+666 DSDSD

>member
-1 MSFEEE
+1 MMN
-7 FFIQQTKPRTR
+7 RL
-18 TRDETERKREKAFAE
+18 DDD
-33 RERERERVV
+33 VN
-42 IIIMI
+42 
-47 DDDDDKY
+47 DDDDADDKY
-54 NKKKALPVPKFTT
+54 TKHKKKTKGNATRKHPLPVPKFAHHA
-67 RQTTTSLTPD
+67 TPD
-77 GKTRKERP
+77 AKRSSSI
-85 MGGGL
+85 GGPATKPTT
-90 GGGGQSSKSA
+90 KSA
-100 QNSPQNQFDSN
+100 QSSPHHHHHQGGGEFDSN
-111 RLAAKLDFLSARVN
+111 RLAAKLDFLSAKVN

-142 LSFATQVHHT
+142 LSFATQVHNT

-170 ALKAAESVARFQ
+170 ASKAAESLARFQ
-182 ATQYA
+182 AAQYA

-252 EVSSEQVAN
+252 EVSSEAVAN

-287 VTVLEGEAAKYRVTS
+287 VTVLEGEAAKHRVTS

-310 NASEHSG
+310 SSEHSG
-317 ETAEHARKLTTELAR
+317 EIAEHARKLTTELAR

-350 IETIKGKFMDTYQ
+350 IETIKAKFTDTYQ

-387 LQYLEDHALKVLAK
+387 LQYLEDHALKVLAE

-420 EQTREHLTA
+420 AQTREHLTA
-429 FLERNDETVVSILCS
+429 LLERNDETVVSILCS
-444 LAGFSSKKT
+444 LAGFSRKRT
-453 KEIVEHRRSR
+453 KEIVDGRRSR

-488 ACASPPGGI
+488 ACASPPGGL
-497 PREGDAILAD
+497 PREGDAID
-507 AAADTK
+507 A
-513 NTTTIT
+513 NTNNSASGESTEKSEDKKAST
-519 TSSTSGGDS
+519 TSS
-528 LTKAAPEK
+528 
-536 NAAGESSDDSKEKE
+536 NSKEGE
-550 KKADGGGEAKKEED
+550 KKGDVETTASDGGGGAGKQGESED
-564 KEEEARKET
+564 QKHQEPA
-573 HREEEEE
+573 
-580 NATIKVPER
+580 IKVPER

-596 KSPRKNEKTSGFHG
+596 KSPRHGKNDTGFHG

-644 AEKMRQREK
+644 AEKLREREK
-653 SGFGGFGSEAESS
+653 SGFGGFGEDSS
-666 DDSD
+666 DSDSD

>member
-1 MSFEEE
+1 MMN
-7 FFIQQTKPRTR
+7 RL
-18 TRDETERKREKAFAE
+18 DDD
-33 RERERERVV
+33 VN
-42 IIIMI
+42 
-47 DDDDDKY
+47 DDDDADDKY
-54 NKKKALPVPKFTT
+54 TKHKKKTKGNATRKHPLPVPKFAHHA
-67 RQTTTSLTPD
+67 TPD
-77 GKTRKERP
+77 AKRSSSI
-85 MGGGL
+85 GGPATKPTT
-90 GGGGQSSKSA
+90 KSA
-100 QNSPQNQFDSN
+100 QSSPHHHHHHQGGGEFDSN
-111 RLAAKLDFLSARVN
+111 RLAAKLDFLSAKVN

-142 LSFATQVHHT
+142 LSFATQVHNT

-170 ALKAAESVARFQ
+170 ASKAAESLARFQ
-182 ATQYA
+182 AAQYA

-252 EVSSEQVAN
+252 EVSSEAVAN

-287 VTVLEGEAAKYRVTS
+287 VTVLEGEAAKHRVTS

-310 NASEHSG
+310 SSEHSG
-317 ETAEHARKLTTELAR
+317 EIAEHARKLTTELAR

-350 IETIKGKFMDTYQ
+350 IETIKEKFTDTYQ

-387 LQYLEDHALKVLAK
+387 LQYLEDHALKVLAE

-420 EQTREHLTA
+420 AQTREHLTA
-429 FLERNDETVVSILCS
+429 LLERNDETVVSILCS
-444 LAGFSSKKT
+444 LAGFSRKRT
-453 KEIVEHRRSR
+453 KEIVDGRRSR

-488 ACASPPGGI
+488 ACASSPGGL
-497 PREGDAILAD
+497 PREGDAID
-507 AAADTK
+507 ANK
-513 NTTTIT
+513 NNSASGESTEKNEDKKAST
-519 TSSTSGGDS
+519 TSS
-528 LTKAAPEK
+528 
-536 NAAGESSDDSKEKE
+536 NSKEGE
-550 KKADGGGEAKKEED
+550 KKGDVETTASDGGGGAGKQGESEKQKHQEPA
-564 KEEEARKET
+564 
-573 HREEEEE
+573 
-580 NATIKVPER
+580 IKVPER

-596 KSPRKNEKTSGFHG
+596 KSPRHGKNDTGFHG

-644 AEKMRQREK
+644 AEKLREREK
-653 SGFGGFGSEAESS
+653 SGFGGFGEDSS
-666 DDSD
+666 DSDSD

>member
-1 MSFEEE
+1 MMN
-7 FFIQQTKPRTR
+7 RL
-18 TRDETERKREKAFAE
+18 DDD
-33 RERERERVV
+33 VN
-42 IIIMI
+42 
-47 DDDDDKY
+47 DDDDADDKY
-54 NKKKALPVPKFTT
+54 TKHKKKTKGNATRKHPLPVPKFAHHA
-67 RQTTTSLTPD
+67 TPD
-77 GKTRKERP
+77 AKRSSSI
-85 MGGGL
+85 GGPATKPTT
-90 GGGGQSSKSA
+90 KSA
-100 QNSPQNQFDSN
+100 QSSPHHHHHHQGGGEFDSN
-111 RLAAKLDFLSARVN
+111 RLAAKLDFLSAKVN

-142 LSFATQVHHT
+142 LSFATQVHNT

-170 ALKAAESVARFQ
+170 ASKAAESLARFQ
-182 ATQYA
+182 AAQYA

-252 EVSSEQVAN
+252 EVSSEAVAN

-287 VTVLEGEAAKYRVTS
+287 VTVLEGEAAKHRVTS

-310 NASEHSG
+310 SSENSG
-317 ETAEHARKLTTELAR
+317 EIAEHARKLTTELAR

-350 IETIKGKFMDTYQ
+350 IETIKEKFTDTYQ

-387 LQYLEDHALKVLAK
+387 LQYLEDHALKVLAE

-420 EQTREHLTA
+420 AQTREHLTA
-429 FLERNDETVVSILCS
+429 LLERNDETVVSILCS
-444 LAGFSSKKT
+444 LAGFSRKRT
-453 KEIVEHRRSR
+453 KEIVDGRRSR

-488 ACASPPGGI
+488 ACASPPGGL
-497 PREGDAILAD
+497 PREGDAID
-507 AAADTK
+507 A
-513 NTTTIT
+513 NTNNSASGESTEKSEDKKAST
-519 TSSTSGGDS
+519 TSS
-528 LTKAAPEK
+528 
-536 NAAGESSDDSKEKE
+536 NSKEGE
-550 KKADGGGEAKKEED
+550 KKGDVETTASDGGGGAGKQGESED
-564 KEEEARKET
+564 QKHQEPA
-573 HREEEEE
+573 
-580 NATIKVPER
+580 IKVPER

-596 KSPRKNEKTSGFHG
+596 KSPRHGKNDTGFHG

-644 AEKMRQREK
+644 AEKLREREK
-653 SGFGGFGSEAESS
+653 SGFGGFGEDSS
-666 DDSD
+666 DSDSD

>member
-1 MSFEEE
+1 MMN
-7 FFIQQTKPRTR
+7 RL
-18 TRDETERKREKAFAE
+18 DDD
-33 RERERERVV
+33 VN
-42 IIIMI
+42 
-47 DDDDDKY
+47 DDDDADDKY
-54 NKKKALPVPKFTT
+54 TKHKKKTKGNATRKHPLPVPKFAHHA
-67 RQTTTSLTPD
+67 TPD
-77 GKTRKERP
+77 AKRSSSI
-85 MGGGL
+85 GGPATKPTT
-90 GGGGQSSKSA
+90 KSA
-100 QNSPQNQFDSN
+100 QSSPHHHHHHQGGGEFDSN
-111 RLAAKLDFLSARVN
+111 RLAAKLDFLSAKVN

-142 LSFATQVHHT
+142 LSFATQVHNT

-170 ALKAAESVARFQ
+170 ASKAAESLARFQ
-182 ATQYA
+182 AAQYA

-252 EVSSEQVAN
+252 EVSSEAVAN

-287 VTVLEGEAAKYRVTS
+287 VTVLEGEAAKHRVTS

-310 NASEHSG
+310 SSEHSG
-317 ETAEHARKLTTELAR
+317 EIAEHARKLTTELAR

-350 IETIKGKFMDTYQ
+350 IETIKEKFTDTYQ

-387 LQYLEDHALKVLAK
+387 LQYLEDHALKVLAE

-420 EQTREHLTA
+420 AQTREHLTA
-429 FLERNDETVVSILCS
+429 LLERNDETVVSILCS
-444 LAGFSSKKT
+444 LAGFSRKRT
-453 KEIVEHRRSR
+453 KEIVDGRRSR

-488 ACASPPGGI
+488 ACASPPGGL
-497 PREGDAILAD
+497 PREGDAID
-507 AAADTK
+507 ANK
-513 NTTTIT
+513 NNSASGESTEKNEDKKAST
-519 TSSTSGGDS
+519 TSS
-528 LTKAAPEK
+528 
-536 NAAGESSDDSKEKE
+536 NSKEGE
-550 KKADGGGEAKKEED
+550 KKGDVETTASDGGGGAGKQGENEEQ
-564 KEEEARKET
+564 KHQEPA
-573 HREEEEE
+573 
-580 NATIKVPER
+580 IKVPER
-589 SRSRPKP
+589 SRSRPKA
-596 KSPRKNEKTSGFHG
+596 KSPRHGKNDTGFHG

-644 AEKMRQREK
+644 AEKLREREK
-653 SGFGGFGSEAESS
+653 SGFGGFGEDSS
-666 DDSD
+666 DSDSD

>member
-1 MSFEEE
+1 MMN
-7 FFIQQTKPRTR
+7 RL
-18 TRDETERKREKAFAE
+18 DDD
-33 RERERERVV
+33 VN
-42 IIIMI
+42 
-47 DDDDDKY
+47 DDDDADDKY
-54 NKKKALPVPKFTT
+54 TKHKKKTKGNATRKHPLPVPKFAHHA
-67 RQTTTSLTPD
+67 TPD
-77 GKTRKERP
+77 AKRSSSI
-85 MGGGL
+85 GGPATKPTT
-90 GGGGQSSKSA
+90 KSA
-100 QNSPQNQFDSN
+100 QSSPHHHHHHQGGGEFDSN
-111 RLAAKLDFLSARVN
+111 RLAAKLDFLSAKVN

-142 LSFATQVHHT
+142 LSFATQVHNT

-170 ALKAAESVARFQ
+170 ASKAAESLARFQ
-182 ATQYA
+182 AAQYA

-252 EVSSEQVAN
+252 EVSSEAVAN

-287 VTVLEGEAAKYRVTS
+287 VTVLEGEAAKHRVTS

-310 NASEHSG
+310 SSEHSG
-317 ETAEHARKLTTELAR
+317 EIAEHARKLTTELAR

-350 IETIKGKFMDTYQ
+350 IETIKEKFTDTYQ

-387 LQYLEDHALKVLAK
+387 LQYLEDHALKVLAE

-420 EQTREHLTA
+420 AQTREHLTA
-429 FLERNDETVVSILCS
+429 LLERNDETVVSILCS
-444 LAGFSSKKT
+444 LAGFSRKRT
-453 KEIVEHRRSR
+453 KEIVDGRRSR

-488 ACASPPGGI
+488 ACASPPGGL
-497 PREGDAILAD
+497 PREGDAID
-507 AAADTK
+507 ANK
-513 NTTTIT
+513 NNSASGESTEKSEDKKAST
-519 TSSTSGGDS
+519 TSS
-528 LTKAAPEK
+528 
-536 NAAGESSDDSKEKE
+536 NSKEGE
-550 KKADGGGEAKKEED
+550 KKGDVETTASDGGGGAGKQGESEKQKHQEPA
-564 KEEEARKET
+564 
-573 HREEEEE
+573 
-580 NATIKVPER
+580 IKVPER

-596 KSPRKNEKTSGFHG
+596 KSPRHGKNDTGFHG

-644 AEKMRQREK
+644 AEKLREREK
-653 SGFGGFGSEAESS
+653 SGFGGFGEDSS
-666 DDSD
+666 DSDSD

>member
-1 MSFEEE
+1 M
-7 FFIQQTKPRTR
+7 
-18 TRDETERKREKAFAE
+18 
-33 RERERERVV
+33 
-42 IIIMI
+42 
-47 DDDDDKY
+47 
-54 NKKKALPVPKFTT
+54 
-67 RQTTTSLTPD
+67 
-77 GKTRKERP
+77 
-85 MGGGL
+85 
-90 GGGGQSSKSA
+90 
-100 QNSPQNQFDSN
+100 
-111 RLAAKLDFLSARVN
+111 N

-142 LSFATQVHHT
+142 LSFATQKCISD
-152 ADAFG
+152 AAAFG

-218 DENVRQIVAQHLI
+218 DERRQIVAQHLI

-287 VTVLEGEAAKYRVTS
+287 VTVLEGEAAKHRVTS

-317 ETAEHARKLTTELAR
+317 EIAEHARKLTTELAR

-412 LETLASHR
+412 LEALASHR

-528 LTKAAPEK
+528 LTKAAAPEK

-550 KKADGGGEAKKEED
+550 KADGIEKK
-564 KEEEARKET
+564 KK
-573 HREEEEE
+573 
-580 NATIKVPER
+580 
-589 SRSRPKP
+589 
-596 KSPRKNEKTSGFHG
+596 KTL
-610 FDDPE
+610 
-615 AAAKEAKKRAKERAA
+615 R
-630 LPAPKLIGRAAERE
+630 
-644 AEKMRQREK
+644 
-653 SGFGGFGSEAESS
+653 
-666 DDSD
+666 

>member
-1 MSFEEE
+1 MMN
-7 FFIQQTKPRTR
+7 RL
-18 TRDETERKREKAFAE
+18 DDD
-33 RERERERVV
+33 VN
-42 IIIMI
+42 
-47 DDDDDKY
+47 DDDDADDKY
-54 NKKKALPVPKFTT
+54 TKHKKKDKTRKPLPVPKFAHHA
-67 RQTTTSLTPD
+67 TPD
-77 GKTRKERP
+77 AKRSSSI
-85 MGGGL
+85 GGPATKPTT
-90 GGGGQSSKSA
+90 KSA
-100 QNSPQNQFDSN
+100 QSSPHHHHHHQGGGEFDSN
-111 RLAAKLDFLSARVN
+111 RLAAKLDFLSAKVN

-142 LSFATQVHHT
+142 LSFATQVHNT

-170 ALKAAESVARFQ
+170 ASKAAESLARFQ
-182 ATQYA
+182 AAQYA

-252 EVSSEQVAN
+252 EVSSEAVAN

-287 VTVLEGEAAKYRVTS
+287 VTVLEGEAAKHRVTS

-310 NASEHSG
+310 SSEHSG
-317 ETAEHARKLTTELAR
+317 EIAEHARKLTTELAR

-350 IETIKGKFMDTYQ
+350 IETIKEKFTDTYQ

-387 LQYLEDHALKVLAK
+387 LQYLEDHALKVLAE

-420 EQTREHLTA
+420 AQTREHLTA
-429 FLERNDETVVSILCS
+429 LLERNDETVVSILCS
-444 LAGFSSKKT
+444 LAGFSRKRT
-453 KEIVEHRRSR
+453 KEIVDGRRSR

-488 ACASPPGGI
+488 ACASPPGGL
-497 PREGDAILAD
+497 PREGDAID
-507 AAADTK
+507 ANK
-513 NTTTIT
+513 NNSASGESTEKNEDKKAST
-519 TSSTSGGDS
+519 TSS
-528 LTKAAPEK
+528 
-536 NAAGESSDDSKEKE
+536 NSKEGE
-550 KKADGGGEAKKEED
+550 KKGDVETTASDGGGGAGKQGESEKQKHQEPA
-564 KEEEARKET
+564 
-573 HREEEEE
+573 
-580 NATIKVPER
+580 IKVPER

-596 KSPRKNEKTSGFHG
+596 KSPRHGKNDTGFHG

-644 AEKMRQREK
+644 AEKLREREK
-653 SGFGGFGSEAESS
+653 SGFGGFGEDSS
-666 DDSD
+666 DSDSD

>member
-1 MSFEEE
+1 LSFGRSVRH
-7 FFIQQTKPRTR
+7 IQQRRNHARAHTR
-18 TRDETERKREKAFAE
+18 RDRES
-33 RERERERVV
+33 ERVV
-42 IIIMI
+42 ILLLIMV

-67 RQTTTSLTPD
+67 RQTTTSSLTPD
-77 GKTRKERP
+77 GKTRKERS

-90 GGGGQSSKSA
+90 GGQSSKSA

-287 VTVLEGEAAKYRVTS
+287 VTVLEGEAAKHRVTS

-317 ETAEHARKLTTELAR
+317 EIAEHARKLTTELAR

-387 LQYLEDHALKVLAK
+387 LQYLEDHALKVLAE

-412 LETLASHR
+412 LETMASHR
-420 EQTREHLTA
+420 AQTREHLIA

-444 LAGFSSKKT
+444 LAGFSSKRT
-453 KEIVEHRRSR
+453 KEIVENRRSR
-463 SLTGRLAWLG
+463 SLTGKLAWLG

-497 PREGDAILAD
+497 PREGDAIAG
-507 AAADTK
+507 AATA
-513 NTTTIT
+513 
-519 TSSTSGGDS
+519 STSNGGDS
-528 LTKAAPEK
+528 ANVAAEKTKETDTK
-536 NAAGESSDDSKEKE
+536 TNSDSKDEEE
-550 KKADGGGEAKKEED
+550 KKGDGATTTDGDGDGGEAKKEEQN
-564 KEEEARKET
+564 ET
-573 HREEEEE
+573 
-580 NATIKVPER
+580 AIKVPER

-596 KSPRKNEKTSGFHG
+596 KSPRHGKNDSGFHG

-615 AAAKEAKKRAKERAA
+615 AAAKEAKRRAKERAA

-644 AEKMRQREK
+644 AEKAREREK
-653 SGFGGFGSEAESS
+653 SGFGGFGEESS
-666 DDSD
+666 DSDSDQ

>member
-1 MSFEEE
+1 MNNNN
-7 FFIQQTKPRTR
+7 RL
-18 TRDETERKREKAFAE
+18 
-33 RERERERVV
+33 
-42 IIIMI
+42 
-47 DDDDDKY
+47 DDDDVNDDFDDADDKY
-54 NKKKALPVPKFTT
+54 NKKKKGDHKATRKPLPVPRFAHHA
-67 RQTTTSLTPD
+67 TPD
-77 GKTRKERP
+77 AKRP
-85 MGGGL
+85 KSAVFGAKKATT
-90 GGGGQSSKSA
+90 KSA
-100 QNSPQNQFDSN
+100 QSSPQNAEFDSN
-111 RLAAKLDFLSARVN
+111 RLAAKLDFLSAKVN

-142 LSFATQVHHT
+142 LSFATQVHNT

-170 ALKAAESVARFQ
+170 ASKATESLARFQ
-182 ATQYA
+182 AAQYA
-187 AKWMPLETN
+187 AKWMPVETN

-252 EVSSEQVAN
+252 EVSSEAVAN

-287 VTVLEGEAAKYRVTS
+287 VTVLEGEAAKHRVTS

-310 NASEHSG
+310 SSENSG
-317 ETAEHARKLTTELAR
+317 EIAEHARKLTTELAR

-350 IETIKGKFMDTYQ
+350 IETIKAKFTDTYQ

-387 LQYLEDHALKVLAK
+387 LQYLEDHALKVLAE

-420 EQTREHLTA
+420 AQTREHLTA
-429 FLERNDETVVSILCS
+429 LLERNDETVVSILCS
-444 LAGFSSKKT
+444 LAGFSRKRT
-453 KEIVEHRRSR
+453 KEIVDGRRSR

-488 ACASPPGGI
+488 ACASPPGGL
-497 PREGDAILAD
+497 PREGDAID
-507 AAADTK
+507 A
-513 NTTTIT
+513 NTNNSASGESTEKSEDKKAST
-519 TSSTSGGDS
+519 TSS
-528 LTKAAPEK
+528 
-536 NAAGESSDDSKEKE
+536 NSKEGE
-550 KKADGGGEAKKEED
+550 KKGDVETTASDGGGGAGKQGESED
-564 KEEEARKET
+564 QKHQEPA
-573 HREEEEE
+573 
-580 NATIKVPER
+580 IKVPER

-596 KSPRKNEKTSGFHG
+596 KSPRHGKNDTGFHG

-615 AAAKEAKKRAKERAA
+615 AAAKEAKKRAKERGRCRA
-630 LPAPKLIGRAAERE
+630 KLIDRRAAE
-644 AEKMRQREK
+644 AEKVARTREERFRRFRR
-653 SGFGGFGSEAESS
+653 GQFRLRFRLI
-666 DDSD
+666 

>member
-1 MSFEEE
+1 MAPSNY
-7 FFIQQTKPRTR
+7 
-18 TRDETERKREKAFAE
+18 
-33 RERERERVV
+33 
-42 IIIMI
+42 

-54 NKKKALPVPKFTT
+54 NKPAPKGGRKPLPVPKFTA
-67 RQTTTSLTPD
+67 QTPQAKKRSNDDKMTSKSAHSSPND
-77 GKTRKERP
+77 RIAGR
-85 MGGGL
+85 GGGL
-90 GGGGQSSKSA
+90 NGNNGEF
-100 QNSPQNQFDSN
+100 NSD

-125 FDGEEETQT
+125 FEGEEETQS

-142 LSFATQVHHT
+142 LAFATQVHNT

-157 QALTDAKEEVGEY
+157 QALTDAKDEVGEY
-170 ALKAAESVARFQ
+170 AMKAAETMARFQ

-252 EVSSEQVAN
+252 EVSSEAVAN

-287 VTVLEGEAAKYRVTS
+287 VTVLEGEAAKHRVTS

-310 NASEHSG
+310 NSEHSG
-317 ETAEHARKLTTELAR
+317 EIAEHARKLTTELAR

-350 IETIKGKFMDTYQ
+350 IESIKSKFTDTYQ

-387 LQYLEDHALKVLAK
+387 LQYLEDHALKVLAE

-412 LETLASHR
+412 LETMASHR
-420 EQTREHLTA
+420 AQTREHLIA

-444 LAGFSSKKT
+444 LAGFSSKRT
-453 KEIVEHRRSR
+453 KEIVENRRSR

-497 PREGDAILAD
+497 PREGDAIAG
-507 AAADTK
+507 AATA
-513 NTTTIT
+513 
-519 TSSTSGGDS
+519 STSNGGDS
-528 LTKAAPEK
+528 ANVAAEKTKETDTK
-536 NAAGESSDDSKEKE
+536 TNSDSKEE
-550 KKADGGGEAKKEED
+550 EVKKGDGATTTEGDGDGGEAKKEEQN
-564 KEEEARKET
+564 ET
-573 HREEEEE
+573 
-580 NATIKVPER
+580 AIKVPER

-596 KSPRKNEKTSGFHG
+596 KSPRHGKNDTGFHG

-615 AAAKEAKKRAKERAA
+615 AAAKEAKRRAKERAA

-644 AEKMRQREK
+644 AEKAREREK
-653 SGFGGFGSEAESS
+653 SGFGGFGEESS
-666 DDSD
+666 DSDSDQ

>member
-1 MSFEEE
+1 MMN
-7 FFIQQTKPRTR
+7 RL
-18 TRDETERKREKAFAE
+18 DDD
-33 RERERERVV
+33 VN
-42 IIIMI
+42 
-47 DDDDDKY
+47 DDDDADDKY
-54 NKKKALPVPKFTT
+54 TKHKKKTKGNATRKHPLPVPKFAHHA
-67 RQTTTSLTPD
+67 TPD
-77 GKTRKERP
+77 AKRSSSI
-85 MGGGL
+85 GGPATKPTT
-90 GGGGQSSKSA
+90 KSA
-100 QNSPQNQFDSN
+100 QSSPHHHHHHQGGGEFDSN
-111 RLAAKLDFLSARVN
+111 RLAAKLDFLSAKVN

-142 LSFATQVHHT
+142 LSFATQVHNT

-170 ALKAAESVARFQ
+170 ASKAAESLARFQ
-182 ATQYA
+182 AAQYA

-252 EVSSEQVAN
+252 EVSSEAVAN

-287 VTVLEGEAAKYRVTS
+287 VTVLEGEAAKHRVTS

-310 NASEHSG
+310 SSENSG
-317 ETAEHARKLTTELAR
+317 EIAEHARKLTTELAR

-350 IETIKGKFMDTYQ
+350 IETIKEKFTNTYQ

-387 LQYLEDHALKVLAK
+387 LQYLEDHALKVLAE

-420 EQTREHLTA
+420 AQTREHLTA
-429 FLERNDETVVSILCS
+429 LLERNDETVVSILCS
-444 LAGFSSKKT
+444 LAGFSRKRT
-453 KEIVEHRRSR
+453 KEIVDGRRSR

-488 ACASPPGGI
+488 ACASPPGGL
-497 PREGDAILAD
+497 PREGDAID
-507 AAADTK
+507 ANK
-513 NTTTIT
+513 NNSASGESTEKNEDKKAST
-519 TSSTSGGDS
+519 TSS
-528 LTKAAPEK
+528 
-536 NAAGESSDDSKEKE
+536 NSKEGE
-550 KKADGGGEAKKEED
+550 KKGDVETTASDGGGGAGKQGESEKQKHQEPA
-564 KEEEARKET
+564 
-573 HREEEEE
+573 
-580 NATIKVPER
+580 IKVPER

-596 KSPRKNEKTSGFHG
+596 KSPRHGKNDTGFHG

-644 AEKMRQREK
+644 AEKLREREK
-653 SGFGGFGSEAESS
+653 SGFGGFGEDSS
-666 DDSD
+666 DSDSD